1 MRCHGYVTARY
12 RDANER
18 EGVKM
23 LELKDVSVTFKK
35 NRVLN
40 AVTETFYP
48 GDVVGLVAPNGTGK
62 STLLNVLMNHVPSDE
77 GEVVLKGNMRYRR
90 PKDKVAIHQV
100 MSMMPDQADLYDD
113 MSGFEHLKMYQR
125 LWNNR
130 QIDLVE
136 LVEALNMGHYVKKKV
151 GTYSLGMRQRLC
163 FAMQIGIDTE
173 VMLMDEV
180 MNGLDPDNVTLI
192 SEMIQQ
198 KQQEGKIIIIASH
211 LLENLEEYA
220 SKIYFLVDGKLS
232 LFVDKQKGYENDVP
246 FIKVAHPSENLA
258 KELAKCGEMIWL
270 TPTRLLLSGSD
281 REVTKALIT
290 DFFLKEQRSF
300 SYGILSL
307 SDAYQLIF
315 KKN

>member
-1 MRCHGYVTARY
+1 MCWRGCAIAYYSDT
-12 RDANER
+12 DER

-23 LELKDVSVTFKK
+23 LELKDVSVSFKK
-35 NRVLN
+35 NQVLD
-40 AVTETFYP
+40 AITETFYP

-62 STLLNVLMNHVPSDE
+62 STLLNVLMNHVPVDK
-77 GEVVLKGNMRYRR
+77 GEVVLKGDMRYNR

-100 MSMMPDQADLYDD
+100 MSMMPDQADLYNH
-113 MSGFEHLKMYQR
+113 MNGWEHLKMYQK
-125 LWNNR
+125 LWNTS
-130 QIDLVE
+130 QIEIGE
-136 LVEALNMGHYVKKKV
+136 LVEALNMRHYVKKKV

-163 FAMQIGIDTE
+163 FAMQIVIDTE

-192 SEMIQQ
+192 SEMIQK

-232 LFVDKQKGYENDVP
+232 LFVDKQKGYENDVS
-246 FIKVAHPSENLA
+246 FIKVTHPSKNLA
-258 KELAKCGEMIWL
+258 KELAEYGEMTWL

-281 REVTKALIT
+281 KEKTKALIT
-290 DFFLKEQRSF
+290 DFFLKEKRSF
-300 SYGILSL
+300 SYGRLSL

-315 KKN
+315 KKK